1 MGDHAVALVHRAEFD
16 VPTRG
21 SSIELIIQE
30 PVVTQPEHSSSLRTT
45 EFLLGIRDQAPILLG
60 VAPFGMIFG
69 ALAVASGIPPLE
81 TQAFSLFIFAGSA
94 QFIAVGLIAEGTG
107 AFIVVLT
114 VFVVNLR
121 HMLYSA
127 SMARYFKPL
136 NLRWKFSLSW
146 LLTDEAYAVAS
157 TRYRRGPME
166 NAHWYTLGTGLAL
179 WGTWQVSTAMGIMLG
194 AGIPN
199 SWNLAFALPLTFLA
213 LLAPT
218 LTDRASWAAALTG
231 GILAVLFA
239 AWPFRLGL
247 FIAAIAGIMAGL
259 VVEARQGE
267 PSDDTG
273 GGA

>member
-1 MGDHAVALVHRAEFD
+1 MTH
-16 VPTRG
+16 P
-21 SSIELIIQE
+21 E
-30 PVVTQPEHSSSLRTT
+30 PRSSSRTT
-45 EFLLGIRDQAPILLG
+45 EFLLGIRDQGPILLG

-69 ALAVASGIPPLE
+69 ALAIASGIPPLE
-81 TQAFSLFIFAGSA
+81 TQAFSIFIFAGSA

-107 AFIVVLT
+107 ALIVVLT
-114 VFVVNLR
+114 IFVVNLR

-127 SMARYFKPL
+127 SMAHNFKPL

-146 LLTDEAYAVAS
+146 LLTDEAFAVAS
-157 TRYRRGPME
+157 TRYRRGPLK

-179 WGTWQVSTAMGIMLG
+179 WGTWQVSTAIGILLG
-194 AGIPN
+194 AGIPR

-218 LTDRASWAAALTG
+218 LTDRAARAAALTG

-247 FIAAIAGIMAGL
+247 FIAALAGITAGL
-259 VVEARQGE
+259 IVEYRQGDPE
-267 PSDDTG
+267 EQVGEDS
-273 GGA
+273 